1 MTRADQPGR
10 APLPGADIP
19 SAEVLD
25 ELLRAFSVDV
35 TDRQRLAQVDLSSP
49 EVAELLTPAEGP
61 AAPEAPQPPQPNE
74 PNEPAGAS
82 EDASKS
88 EPQPEV
94 ETSSEPEVQGAAE
107 VQPEPGGDVEV
118 DASPAGRTIVI
129 DSADDPPDAVYL
141 AAGDPL
147 LRPAGGAPGVAT
159 AADAAPGGDGPI
171 FIDDRPTGETISLEA
186 ATSATRIEPRL
197 RERRIAVRRAEGRTR
212 LRWAFVVA
220 IVVAVVV
227 AGLAV
232 LGSSLFTIEDV
243 EVEGVVYTD
252 EAALDAVV
260 EDLRGTPV
268 LRADT
273 EQAERAL
280 EEIPWVEVARVTTD
294 FPHGAKI
301 EIRERAPVV
310 TFEGPDGAFRV
321 IDTHGRVLDVLDAEP
336 VEYLLVMSADA
347 PALTAG
353 QFAPQGFAAAAS
365 LVQAL
370 TPELRA
376 RAQSVAVTA
385 DGSDLRLMLTDGIEA
400 RFGAA
405 RDLVV
410 KLVRLQTSL
419 DDLESG
425 AISYVDV
432 STNEVT
438 TG

>member
-10 APLPGADIP
+10 PPLPGAEVP

-25 ELLRAFSVDV
+25 ELLRAFAVDV
-35 TDRQRLAQVDLSSP
+35 NDRERLERVDLGSP
-49 EVAELLTPAEGP
+49 EVAELLTPAEDADAAVPAEAP
-61 AAPEAPQPPQPNE
+61 AADPSSADKPQPQQE
-74 PNEPAGAS
+74 
-82 EDASKS
+82 
-88 EPQPEV
+88 
-94 ETSSEPEVQGAAE
+94 
-107 VQPEPGGDVEV
+107 VEV
-118 DASPAGRTIVI
+118 DLVPERELQADQEVVDAPAPRTIVI
-129 DSADDPPDAVYL
+129 DAAHDPPDAVYL

-147 LRPAGGAPGVAT
+147 LRPTGSAAGVAT
-159 AADAAPGGDGPI
+159 AEPAPDAAAAGETTI

-186 ATSATRIEPRL
+186 ATSATRIEPRM
-197 RERRIAVRRAEGRTR
+197 RERRIAVRRAEGRKR
-212 LRWAFVVA
+212 LRWALVVA
-220 IVVAVVV
+220 IVLVIVV
-227 AGLAV
+227 AILAV
-232 LGSSLFTIEDV
+232 LGSSLFTIDDV
-243 EVEGVVYTD
+243 EVEGAVYTD
-252 EAALDAVV
+252 QAALDAVV
-260 EDLRGTPV
+260 EELRGTPV

-273 EQAERAL
+273 DRAERTL
-280 EEIPWVEVARVTTD
+280 EAIPWVEDARVTTD
-294 FPHGAKI
+294 FPNGAKI
-301 EIRERAPVV
+301 EIRERAPVA

-321 IDTHGRVLDVLDAEP
+321 IDTHGRVLDVLDAQP
-336 VEYLLVMSADA
+336 VEYPLVMSADA
-347 PALTAG
+347 PALTTG

-410 KLVRLQTSL
+410 KLVRLQTRL
-419 DDLESG
+419 DDLEG
-425 AISYVDV
+425 GGFSYVDV